1 MDRRRMTAR
10 RRVVLVT
17 GLSGGGK
24 ASALRL
30 LEDLGYEAMDNPPLS
45 MIPEMVGRSETNL
58 AIGVD
63 ARSRGFDVAVL
74 LTTLTRLRGDPGLR
88 AELVY
93 MWADEP
99 TLLRRYTETRRR
111 HPMAPQG
118 RVTDGIAHEQSLT
131 APLHEAADLTVDT
144 SDLPLPLLRQLIE
157 DHFGTASA
165 TDAPALVVSLISFAY
180 PRGLPREADLVFDA
194 RFLRNPHYVPALQ
207 PHTGLN
213 PDVGAYVAADPDFA
227 PFFQQLT
234 GMIELLLP
242 RFVQEGK
249 KYASIA
255 IGCTGGRHRSVYLV
269 ERLAAHLTAW
279 IAERG
284 MGWRL
289 HVAHRELARESLGA
303 PYPVNRPAPRQETAD
318 GQTAGETPN
327 DVAATE
333 GKAYGGSLQ
342 PEMTGPT

>member
-1 MDRRRMTAR
+1 MTAR

-30 LEDLGYEAMDNPPLS
+30 LEDLGYEAVDNPPLS
-45 MIPEMVGRSETNL
+45 MIPEMVGRSETDL

-63 ARSRGFDVAVL
+63 ARSRGFDAAVL
-74 LTTLTRLRGDPGLR
+74 LATLARLRGDPGLR

-93 MWADEP
+93 IWADES

-131 APLHEAADLTVDT
+131 APLREAADLAVDT

-157 DHFGTASA
+157 GHFSAASA
-165 TDAPALVVSLISFAY
+165 PDAPALVISLISFAY
-180 PRGLPREADLVFDA
+180 PQGLPREADLVFDA
-194 RFLRNPHYVPALQ
+194 RFLRNPHYDPLLQ
-207 PHTGLN
+207 PHTGLDA
-213 PDVGAYVAADPDFA
+213 DVGAYVAADPDFA

-269 ERLAAHLTAW
+269 ERLAAYVAAW
-279 IAERG
+279 IAERDV
-284 MGWRL
+284 GWRL
-289 HVAHRELARESLGA
+289 HVAHRELAREGLGA
-303 PYPVNRPAPRQETAD
+303 AYLMDRPVPRQETAD
-318 GQTAGETPN
+318 DRTAGETPN
-327 DVAATE
+327 DVDATE
-333 GKAYGGSLQ
+333 GKAYGGSLH